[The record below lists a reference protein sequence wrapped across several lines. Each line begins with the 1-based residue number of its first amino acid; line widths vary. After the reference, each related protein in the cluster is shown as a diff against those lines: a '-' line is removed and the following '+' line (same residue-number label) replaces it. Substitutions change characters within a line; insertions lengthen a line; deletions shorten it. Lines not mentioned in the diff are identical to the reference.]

1 MLIANPPEK
10 QRLIAVIPTDPQAE
24 RDALTLTHRL
34 RQSGFTVDLGYRGNV
49 AKRMKRA
56 NKLGARAAV
65 ILGESERAVGAVTL
79 RDLITGEQE
88 SVPLPELNHR
98 LAPHR

>member
-1 MLIANPPEK
+1 M
-10 QRLIAVIPTDPQAE
+10 
-24 RDALTLTHRL
+24 RDALVLTHRL
-34 RQSGFTVDLGYRGNV
+34 QQSGFTVDLGYRGNV

-65 ILGESERAVGAVTL
+65 ILGEDERAVGAVTL
-79 RDLITGEQE
+79 RNLDTGEQE
-88 SVPLPELNHR
+88 SVPLPELNDR